1 MSLKFGILIKM
12 SSSLIF
18 SLREAYVSFGKKE
31 IFNNLDANIHQGNRI
46 ALIGKNG
53 VGKSTLMRIISE
65 KQDLDQG
72 ELWKQGGLK
81 ISYFSQQSE
90 LIEKNSIEEELIK
103 VLSSDE
109 DKYKIDIFC
118 ENLELDKAEIINNL
132 SGGQKRRVG
141 LIKSLVVE
149 SNIILLDE
157 PTNHLDLECII
168 WLENYLKSFSGAIMC
183 VSHDRTFLSNFTN
196 KVFWLDRGNLRVS
209 PKGFKDFDRWSEE
222 LFEQEARELKN
233 RKQFVSIEVE
243 WANRGVKARVKRNVK
258 RMERA
263 KQLKIQLEKDESSYR
278 KAVASVKMQTLKPGS
293 DNSKFIAEFN
303 KVSITYENQ
312 TKKVLDNVS
321 IKINKKDRI
330 GLLGNNGTG
339 KSTFLKALIGS
350 ISISQGTIKL
360 KKNMNFSYFDQLRND
375 LNTNHSLKKILV
387 PSGGD
392 YLKVQGKERHVC
404 SYLKDFMF
412 DPSKATDSIHTLSGG
427 QQNRL
432 LLAKVL
438 ANPQTGLI
446 LDEPTNDLDL
456 ETMDLLTEMLT
467 NYKGTLLIVSH
478 DRDFLDQ
485 TVNKIL
491 YFEGNGKVSI
501 FMGGYSDFLKRQEE
515 KKPVKLKNTE
525 KNIKKEEVKNLN
537 TKLSFKF
544 KYELEILPKEI
555 TKLKEKIFE
564 IKNELKDSNLY
575 LNDHDRFTNI
585 TNELA
590 EIELTMQNKEIRW
603 LELME
608 MEEQLEN

>member
-1 MSLKFGILIKM
+1 MASD
-12 SSSLIF
+12 LIF
-18 SLREAYVSFGKKE
+18 SLRETSVSFGKKI
-31 IFNNLDANIHQGNRI
+31 IFDNLNINIHRGNLI

-53 VGKSTLMRIISE
+53 VGKSTLMRIITDN
-65 KQDLDQG
+65 QDLDQG
-72 ELWKQGGLK
+72 DLWKQSGLR
-81 ISYFSQQSE
+81 ISYFSQLFNLNENQT
-90 LIEKNSIEEELIK
+90 IEKELLT
-103 VLSSDE
+103 VLSGEDE
-109 DKYKIDIFC
+109 QYKIDIFC
-118 ENLELDKAEIINNL
+118 SNLSLDKKNLIHNL

-141 LIKSLVVE
+141 LIKTLILE
-149 SNIILLDE
+149 SDILLLDE

-168 WLENYLKSFSGAIMC
+168 WLESYLKSYTGAIIC

-209 PKGFKDFDRWSEE
+209 PTGFKDFDRWSVE

-233 RKQFVSIEVE
+233 RKQFVNIEVE
-243 WANRGVKARVKRNVK
+243 WANRGVKARVKRNIK
-258 RMERA
+258 RVERA
-263 KQLKIQLEKDESSYR
+263 KELKEQLERDESSYR
-278 KAVASVKMQTLKPGS
+278 RAISSVKIQKLNPGN
-293 DNSKFIAEFN
+293 DNSKFVAEFH
-303 KVSITYENQ
+303 KVSIGYENL
-312 TKKVLDNVS
+312 KKNVLENVS
-321 IKINKKDRI
+321 IKIGKNDRI

-339 KSTFLKALIGS
+339 KSTFLKALLGY
-350 ISISQGTIKL
+350 ISSNKGIIKL

-375 LNTNHSLKKILV
+375 LNSDHSLRKILV

-412 DPSKATDSIHTLSGG
+412 DPSRVNDSIHTLSGG

-491 YFEGNGKVSI
+491 YFRGGGEVSI
-501 FMGGYSDFLKRQEE
+501 FMGGYSDFLKSQE
-515 KKPVKLKNTE
+515 KKIEIKSFVNKKNLS
-525 KNIKKEEVKNLN
+525 KIKIKKIEN
-537 TKLSFKF
+537 KLSFKF
-544 KYELEILPKEI
+544 KYELENLPKEI
-555 TKLKEKIFE
+555 EDIQLK
-564 IKNELKDSNLY
+564 IKTINDELKNSNLY
-575 LNDHDRFTNI
+575 LDNI
-585 TNELA
+585 DKFNKITEEMSILKKS
-590 EIELTMQNKEIRW
+590 LTIKEDRW
-603 LELME
+603 LNLLE
-608 MEEQLEN
+608 MEQNIQ